1 MNVTIIHGQN
11 HQESSYHAG
20 RFLVNQFND
29 VEELHEFFLPDDL
42 PVFRIGCYRCM
53 HEGEEYC
60 PHYQYL
66 KPITQAIES
75 SDLLIFTTPV
85 YCFHVSAP
93 MKTLLDHYFTWW
105 ESHRPKA
112 TMYNKQAVIISSGA
126 GAGMKS
132 AIQDIKT
139 SLSHWGISNIKIC
152 GFRSQAIHWSDVNQK
167 NKHNV
172 QQKLI
177 KIANSLKQPPH
188 PQIKTKAMFMIM
200 RVTQLKKWSA
210 CQKDYDY
217 WQEQGWLGKKRPWK
231 SYE

>member
-1 MNVTIIHGQN
+1 
-11 HQESSYHAG
+11 
-20 RFLVNQFND
+20 
-29 VEELHEFFLPDDL
+29 
-42 PVFRIGCYRCM
+42 M

-75 SDLLIFTTPV
+75 SDLLILTTPV

-93 MKTLLDHYFTWW
+93 MKTLLEHYFTWW
-105 ESHRPKA
+105 DSHRPKA

-126 GAGMKS
+126 GAGMKR
-132 AIQDIKT
+132 AIKDIKV
-139 SLSHWGISNIKIC
+139 SLSHYGISNIKTC
-152 GFRSQAIHWSDVNQK
+152 GFRSQAIHWNEVNQK
-167 NKHNV
+167 NKQNV

-177 KIANSLKQPPH
+177 QIANSLKQTPH
-188 PQIKTKAMFMIM
+188 PQIKTKAMFMMM
-200 RVTQLKKWSA
+200 RFIQLKKWSA

-217 WQEQGWLGKKRPWK
+217 WQEQGWLSKKRPWK